1 MKILHVASFNGNIGD
16 NANHNGLRNR
26 IAKVTGNSD
35 ITYTE
40 LEIRKFYQNYKKQ
53 DRLEFD
59 ENFADL
65 ANRHDLVIIGGG
77 NFFEVWIDS
86 SSTGTT
92 IDMSPEVIDK
102 IETPIFFFG
111 LGFDP
116 YKGVKEENVNK
127 FKRFIDCIYGK
138 QIHTIT
144 VRNDGSTKHIKKYLG
159 EEYTEIIKSVP
170 DGGFFIELKNDQ
182 RQLSN
187 VERKYIAVNIAKDM
201 ADLRFK
207 RLDSGIDYDTFISKA
222 ASLFET
228 FLKNHPD
235 YELVLIPH
243 IYSDLE
249 AIHDLML
256 KMDDLTRRTKVSV
269 APLLHGPGSELI
281 IFDIYKN
288 AEIAVGMRFHTNVCS
303 IGLNTPTI
311 GLVSYP
317 NLYGLYEEL
326 NMTDRV
332 VMVNLS
338 GFERE
343 LQNKMEE
350 NLSERSALKRRY
362 QAKKAE
368 LEGAFT
374 NTLKRVFEAL

>member
-35 ITYTE
+35 IAYTE
-40 LEIRKFYQNYKKQ
+40 LEIRKFYQNYKKP
-53 DRLEFD
+53 DRLKFD

-77 NFFEVWIDS
+77 NFFEIWIDS

-92 IDMSPEVIDK
+92 IDMPPEAVDK

-116 YKGVKEENVNK
+116 YKGVKEENVEK
-127 FKRFIDCIYGK
+127 FKRFIDRINGR
-138 QIHTIT
+138 QIHTLT
-144 VRNDGSTKHIKKYLG
+144 VRNDGSAKHIKKYLG
-159 EEYTEIIKSVP
+159 EEYTEIIQSVP
-170 DGGFFIELKNDQ
+170 DGGFFVELKDDE
-182 RQLSN
+182 RKILN
-187 VERKYIAVNIAKDM
+187 VEKKYIALNIAKDM

-207 RLDSGIDYDTFISKA
+207 RSNGGIDYETFISRS
-222 ASLFET
+222 ASIFEE

-235 YELVLIPH
+235 HELVLVPH

-249 AIHDLML
+249 AIHDFML
-256 KMDDLTRRTKVSV
+256 EMDDLTRRTRVSV
-269 APLLHGPGSELI
+269 APLLHGAGSELI
-281 IFDIYKN
+281 IFDIYKS
-288 AEIAVGMRFHTNVCS
+288 AEIAAGMRFHTNVCS
-303 IGLNTPTI
+303 IGLYTPTI

-317 NLYGLYEEL
+317 KLFDLYEEL
-326 NMTDRV
+326 NMPDRV
-332 VMVNLS
+332 VTVNRS
-338 GFERE
+338 GFERD

-350 NLSERSALKRRY
+350 TLSEKNALKRRY
-362 QAKKAE
+362 QAKKSE
-368 LEGAFT
+368 LEHSFM
-374 NTLKRVFEAL
+374 NILKRVFESL